1 MLGSQH
7 VREPAP
13 KRLPGL
19 PRVTRDEMLRLTEDK
34 AFDITPARRLLD
46 FAPMS
51 LATGL
56 ALTFPR
62 RDIPD

>member
-1 MLGSQH
+1 MLAALS
-7 VREPAP
+7 
-13 KRLPGL
+13 RLAGL
-19 PRVTRDEMLRLTEDK
+19 PRVTRAEILRLTEDK
-34 AFDITPARRLLD
+34 AFDITPARRLLG

-51 LATGL
+51 LAAGL